1 MCYIEIIAE
10 RSVKMKELLT
20 KILTEARRWW
30 HFQFADTDD
39 RLCWLIARENIVA
52 GEDSKG
58 RRVYVEFLR
67 WRGITVVFIL
77 DENLQVLF
85 FFQFVDYTKHYQRD
99 GDRGYF
105 FKKDGNFGDERYY
118 FDRDEIN
125 RAWKRVLKETHER
138 TLISP
143 FEEYSDFRKRE
154 PKTVATVCVSKREF
168 FKPFAS
174 ERSVIGL

>member
-1 MCYIEIIAE
+1 
-10 RSVKMKELLT
+10 MKELLT
-20 KILTEARRWW
+20 KIWTEARRWW
-30 HFQFADTDD
+30 YFQFADTDE
-39 RLCWLIARENIVA
+39 RLYWLIARENIVA

-67 WRGITVVFIL
+67 WCGITMVFIL

-85 FFQFVDYTKHYQRD
+85 VFNFFDYEKFYQRD

-118 FDRDEIN
+118 FERSEIN
-125 RAWKRVLKETHER
+125 QAWYRVMNEIHKR

-154 PKTVATVCVSKREF
+154 PNTVATICVSKREF
-168 FKPFAS
+168 FKPFTS
-174 ERSVIGL
+174 ERSVLGL

>member
-1 MCYIEIIAE
+1 
-10 RSVKMKELLT
+10 MKELLT
-20 KILTEARRWW
+20 KICREARQFWYY
-30 HFQFADTDD
+30 QFADTDD

-58 RRVYVEFLR
+58 HRVYAEFLR
-67 WRGITVVFIL
+67 WRGLTSVFIL
-77 DENLQVLF
+77 DENLRVILTF
-85 FFQFVDYTKHYQRD
+85 EFVDYNKHYQRE

-118 FDRDEIN
+118 FERSEIN
-125 RAWKRVLKETHER
+125 HAWKQVLKETHKR

-143 FEEYSDFRKRE
+143 FEDYSDFKKRE
-154 PKTVATVCVSKREF
+154 PNTVSVVCVSEQEF

-174 ERSVIGL
+174 ERSAIGL